1 MTNPFDLRTPEV
13 EGYKTT
19 NASTHCFNPLAQV
32 IRDRRWEF
40 KEKSKKLITSR
51 GLSVL
56 MDYPPYDQVLDED
69 AVISY
74 INETIVKVL
83 EALREENR
91 LHPDEKLGS
100 TDLTLNEMYNRGYN
114 STMLQINLRIS
125 NIIKSLK
132 EME

>member
-1 MTNPFDLRTPEV
+1 MNDITFTYVHVLNKEDLMKQIDESEDKIYR
-13 EGYKTT
+13 
-19 NASTHCFNPLAQV
+19 
-32 IRDRRWEF
+32 
-40 KEKSKKLITSR
+40 
-51 GLSVL
+51 L
-56 MDYPPYDQVLDED
+56 MDSFLTEAKDQNGNERSLERLNTDRHLFVKNIKLH
-69 AVISY
+69 